1 MLAGLVAT
9 ALVHTFRNLSGIEL
23 RPLAAGETF
32 AGAVMPFTLALA
44 GGGLALWTYGRRRSK
59 FPDAEE
65 LALLELTPEE
75 EARLERLIAEQ
86 TSPER
91 PPELPPIASGPVS
104 AKTFGQS

>member
-1 MLAGLVAT
+1 LGTV
-9 ALVHTFRNLSGIEL
+9 
-23 RPLAAGETF
+23 P
-32 AGAVMPFTLALA
+32 PLALA

-86 TSPER
+86 TSPES